1 MSYWGDEIDGNDFA
15 SGAVGVAIL
24 WIKDRMFRDLDN
36 VIAKSYPEQS
46 VAVHLCCLRLLG
58 VRFRKD
64 LSVHFGKRDLAR
76 ARQGFE
82 RWFELV
88 KDKVPA
94 DRRDAIYAST
104 EQEFLLFNEQ
114 IFRSPEADAISTL
127 PPSL

>member
-1 MSYWGDEIDGNDFA
+1 MTQQHGAPIWGAAFGHAGVDL
-15 SGAVGVAIL
+15 AVG
-24 WIKDRMFRDLDN
+24 
-36 VIAKSYPEQS
+36 
-46 VAVHLCCLRLLG
+46 CCLRLIG

-64 LSVHFGKRDLAR
+64 LSVRFGKRDLAR